1 MAAIARSKVLHL
13 LNKEMYDGTGIPM
26 TSDGDLYHTNFLVI
40 RIRISDTNPEKLH
53 GSGPAIMSIV
63 IKGKSEPKT

>member
-26 TSDGDLYHTNFLVI
+26 TSDGHSWAQLMNNVASAN
-40 RIRISDTNPEKLH
+40 R
-53 GSGPAIMSIV
+53 
-63 IKGKSEPKT
+63 